1 MDLKN
6 LFRRKEK
13 YEIIHGSYGR
23 GYGKQ
28 MEAAFNLYSKIK
40 TLEDNVEYRFKK
52 NKFAIYIYK
61 KEDK

>member
-6 LFRRKEK
+6 LFGRKEK
-13 YEIIHGSYGR
+13 FEIIHGSYGR

-28 MEAAFNLYSKIK
+28 MEAAFRLYSKIK
-40 TLEDNVEYRFKK
+40 NLEDNVEYTIIK
-52 NKFAIYIYK
+52 NKFAVCIYK